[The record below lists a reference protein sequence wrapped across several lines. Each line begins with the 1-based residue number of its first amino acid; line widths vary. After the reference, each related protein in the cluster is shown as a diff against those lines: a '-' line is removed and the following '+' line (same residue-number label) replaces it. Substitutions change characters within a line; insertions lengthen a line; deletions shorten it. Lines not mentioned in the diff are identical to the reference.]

1 MFDAL
6 CQAVTSGEGGMF
18 FLNGFGGT
26 SKMFLINLMLA
37 KVQSNG
43 DIALAT
49 AFSGI
54 AAILLNEDTTAH
66 SRFKILID
74 IQFNFICNISA
85 QSHLVEL
92 IRET

>member
-54 AAILLNEDTTAH
+54 AATLLDGGMMAH
-66 SRFKILID
+66 S
-74 IQFNFICNISA
+74 
-85 QSHLVEL
+85 
-92 IRET
+92 